1 MKETNE
7 AIQEVLNL
15 SEELTHHKHG
25 KCLIILYRNSVM
37 FNTMHCTVSMYCDFK
52 I

>member
-25 KCLIILYRNSVM
+25 KRLIILGWGQGG
-37 FNTMHCTVSMYCDFK
+37 
-52 I
+52 IW